1 MCGVSNSN
9 ATVNTLL
16 VKITTDD
23 DDDDASTAFVGGGG
37 GGGVRCVVCDVFG
50 EKGPSSLRL

>member
-37 GGGVRCVVCDVFG
+37 GVRCVVCDVFG

>member
-23 DDDDASTAFVGGGG
+23 DDDASTAFVG